1 MNPRKIFAIT
11 IALTKSQLRAT
22 RSSVAS
28 FGWLRRPISLLV
40 IDAILF
46 LVAAGIGYL
55 IVSFL
60 TITSTTYLNLAT
72 SYMEEAL
79 VFIPAIIPGAVL
91 IAGILFELNVS
102 SKFSASDT
110 VNWLPVDQ
118 SDYVLASALSVSYD
132 YSATLAVA
140 LGITV
145 LPPSPSVWG
154 RRGSGWRCVGL
165 VSLFMGGVLVEIVR
179 AAVNRVSSAVM
190 GRARRGAVLLRLVLT
205 VGIVVVFDLVFN
217 PSLLIER
224 APRPRDGTCRSSPPS
239 RSSGVPSRSRVSSG
253 GSFSPCS
260 ASAGLTLALTAA
272 LVWVAVHVR
281 SRYWSPV
288 PDRRE
293 DHELGVRAQ
302 LQLPSS
308 VRPLAGR
315 DSDNQEGRQGR
326 DHGEGSS

>member
-11 IALTKSQLRAT
+11 IALIKSQLRAT

-79 VFIPAIIPGAVL
+79 VFVPAIIPGAVL
-91 IAGILFELNVS
+91 IAGILFELNIS

-110 VNWLPVDQ
+110 VNWLPVEQ

-145 LPPSPSVWG
+145 LPAFALGLGAAWVG
-154 RRGSGWRCVGL
+154 MALVGL
-165 VSLFMGGVLVEIVR
+165 VSLFIGGVLVEIVR

-205 VGIVVVFDLVFN
+205 VSIVVVFYLLFN
-217 PSLLIER
+217 PSLLVER
-224 APRPRDGTCRSSPPS
+224 VPDLATDGSITPPY
-239 RSSGVPSRSRVSSG
+239 RSSGLPSRSRV
-253 GSFSPCS
+253 
-260 ASAGLTLALTAA
+260 
-272 LVWVAVHVR
+272 
-281 SRYWSPV
+281 
-288 PDRRE
+288 
-293 DHELGVRAQ
+293 
-302 LQLPSS
+302 
-308 VRPLAGR
+308 
-315 DSDNQEGRQGR
+315 
-326 DHGEGSS
+326 